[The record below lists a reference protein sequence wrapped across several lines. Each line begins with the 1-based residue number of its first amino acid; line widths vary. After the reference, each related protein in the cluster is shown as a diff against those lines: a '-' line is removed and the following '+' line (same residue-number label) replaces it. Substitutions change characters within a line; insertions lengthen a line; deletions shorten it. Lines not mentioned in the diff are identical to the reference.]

1 MANTLRVQISGLRE
15 LGLQMQGL
23 KADVAGRIARAATAA
38 GASVVRKAAQRR
50 VPVDT
55 GNLRKN
61 IIIKRL
67 PKDYLASAHIVT
79 VRKGKL
85 TAKQT
90 AAGLT
95 DGYYGKFVEFGTVK
109 MPARPYLGPA
119 FDSTKQE
126 AANAIVERLS
136 KRIAKANAGSK
147 VTTP

>member
-1 MANTLRVQISGLRE
+1 MANAVRVQISGLRE
-15 LGLQMQGL
+15 LGQQMQAL
-23 KADVAGRIARAATAA
+23 RADVAGRIARAATAA
-38 GASVVRKAAQRR
+38 GANVVRKAAQQR

-67 PKDYLASAHIVT
+67 PKDYLTSAHIVT
-79 VRKGKL
+79 ARKGKL
-85 TAKQT
+85 TARQT

-109 MPARPYLGPA
+109 MPARPFLGPA

-126 AANAIVERLS
+126 AANAITERLA
-136 KRIAKANAGSK
+136 KRLAKANSGSK
-147 VTTP
+147 GGTL